1 MAFDPVTAAINFGN
15 TLIDRLIPDRTQAAA
30 AKAQLLDMQVKGQ
43 LDNDI
48 AQLQVDQAEAQ
59 SHSVFVAGWR
69 PFIGWACGAAFVYS
83 YILQPLIQ
91 TGLVVFHSNFDPT
104 KLPKLDLAQML
115 PVLLGMLGLGAYRSY
130 EKVNGVST
138 EQFNNK

>member
-1 MAFDPVTAAINFGN
+1 MAFDPLTAILNIGN
-15 TLIDRLIPDRTQAAA
+15 TIIDRLIPDKSQASALKTQLIA
-30 AKAQLLDMQVKGQ
+30 MQQKGEF
-43 LDNDI
+43 DNDI

-69 PFIGWACGAAFVYS
+69 PFIGWSCGAAFVYA
-83 YILQPLIQ
+83 YIVQPCIQ
-91 TGLVVFHSNFDPT
+91 TFLVVFHSKFDPAL
-104 KLPKLDLAQML
+104 LPKMDLAQML

-138 EQFNNK
+138 EQINK